1 MKIDIKKKEKYYQDA
16 LIWMGYRFAI
26 GLSESNSNGKR
37 AIEQLKVF
45 RDIEFDTPEFHAL
58 ATEFAQFLERKK
70 IKDVMDLRQKM
81 LESDLIWYSAHYGI
95 GRHSYAASHCHDI
108 IQYGTDVLSPERQ
121 EFLAF
126 DIRRELSNY
135 LSWSTPF
142 RMPVDGERT
151 IDPIDAFISFLKD
164 NNIKTSE
171 ELAEYEEIAVVMEEK
186 GTYSYHVR
194 KRPED
199 TEKPY
204 ILPFG
209 FEYSDYFGWADLASF
224 FDPQFHKHVLLRN
237 DGKEDVVECFDSW
250 MYQTHSADGFP
261 FMKVKRP
268 VDGYRHRPYGVYI
281 PEEYIVK
288 ELD

>member
-16 LIWMGYRFAI
+16 LIWMGYRYAI
-26 GLSESNSNGKR
+26 GLTESNSNGKR

-45 RDIEFDTPEFHAL
+45 QAIEFDTPEFHAL
-58 ATEFAQFLERKK
+58 ATEFAQFLKRKK

-126 DIRRELSNY
+126 DIRRELSTY

-151 IDPIDAFISFLKD
+151 I
-164 NNIKTSE
+164 
-171 ELAEYEEIAVVMEEK
+171 
-186 GTYSYHVR
+186 R
-194 KRPED
+194 
-199 TEKPY
+199 
-204 ILPFG
+204 
-209 FEYSDYFGWADLASF
+209 
-224 FDPQFHKHVLLRN
+224 
-237 DGKEDVVECFDSW
+237 
-250 MYQTHSADGFP
+250 
-261 FMKVKRP
+261 
-268 VDGYRHRPYGVYI
+268 
-281 PEEYIVK
+281 
-288 ELD
+288 